1 MNNNLGKIL
10 IDLREKKGYTQK
22 DLADKLNVSDKAVSR
37 WETGSSI
44 PYVETLV
51 RISKLFKINLQDLI
65 VAASSTDE
73 SDENLVQDII
83 KEFTKRDKK
92 KNKIIQFILAVTL
105 MIILIL
111 IITIIFTHTYNR
123 FKVYKVGIESNE
135 IVAKTGMYVET
146 KIKDSLYLPN
156 VEIKNYKIKLTDT
169 VIVDLYYLED
179 GLEKILQT
187 YTNPE
192 SINFVNYDSYIP
204 INDLSKYKDVLY
216 IRIKIIDN
224 KNKEHI
230 YNGKLE
236 FNLDFTN
243 NKIFYADDIIE
254 ANNVSIKDYS
264 KISIIDLLLSKGFKV
279 LDDDTLIKTLEN
291 GKSYYIIKSNIFKI
305 NYNYDKLNYKYT
317 YNLNSDTLEVIIF
330 NKENIEI
337 ENYRYD
343 IKNNKIMECITGS
356 CKSYDKAVK
365 FLNENILYIF
375 N

>member
-236 FNLDFTN
+236 P
-243 NKIFYADDIIE
+243 IILKAINGCRVTKE
-254 ANNVSIKDYS
+254 TIALNIK
-264 KISIIDLLLSKGFKV
+264 GV
-279 LDDDTLIKTLEN
+279 
-291 GKSYYIIKSNIFKI
+291 
-305 NYNYDKLNYKYT
+305 
-317 YNLNSDTLEVIIF
+317 
-330 NKENIEI
+330 
-337 ENYRYD
+337 
-343 IKNNKIMECITGS
+343 
-356 CKSYDKAVK
+356 
-365 FLNENILYIF
+365 
-375 N
+375 